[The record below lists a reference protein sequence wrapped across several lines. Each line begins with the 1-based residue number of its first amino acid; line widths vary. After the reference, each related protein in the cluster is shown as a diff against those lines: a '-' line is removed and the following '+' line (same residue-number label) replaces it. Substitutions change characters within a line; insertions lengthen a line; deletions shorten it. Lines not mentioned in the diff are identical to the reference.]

1 MCGLTA
7 IIQSGSPQNE
17 SSERGADVQSK
28 LTRSLSL
35 LQHRGPDA
43 EGTWI
48 NSDATV
54 GMLHLSSIDSDFS
67 PTGLQPLHSEDEKI
81 HVVVNGEIYD
91 HFAIRGRCTTE
102 FDYNFSGRSDSEVI
116 LALYQH
122 HGVRGLFKHLR
133 GEFAFVL
140 YGERSGDVI
149 AARDRFGIKPL
160 FWTYSSETPAK
171 LLIASEIKG
180 FLPMGWGPEWDVD
193 AICSG
198 AAVLGGG
205 TLFKGVKK
213 VLPGHWVQFG
223 RDGSVTQHRYWD
235 AEYADKTVK
244 ETRSM
249 DEMVDGVRERLV
261 DAVRLRLQADV
272 PVGIYFS
279 GGLDSS
285 IVAGITTQ
293 LVRERGVKLGN
304 QDIKDRIT
312 CFSISFAS
320 DSQCN
325 EYGRHCRTHRRM
337 VRLEHCKK
345 SHGRGR
351 TSKHFADSVY
361 HTEHHHFDMNS
372 VGKYALSELPRQ
384 QGIPIVLTGEG
395 ADEHFAGY
403 LFLVSDFLREPDDAL
418 PLTELTK
425 DTELREALNEFAAAQ
440 LRSMYKG
447 MCMFDHSRTEE
458 STGFD
463 SLAGLDVFMVQ
474 WRGFP
479 SSDVFLSW
487 VREKQNTL
495 SVYEAILNSI
505 PPDAQEKIR
514 TRWHSLHSALYVF
527 LKTSMAN
534 MVLTCLGDRL
544 EMAHS
549 IEARLPFHDHE
560 LAEYVNGLPP
570 SVKMSYSKPEDSI
583 GTNNDEKEKRKKV
596 GPQSFFWENMAAVRD
611 RIIDKKVLREAGRPF
626 ITDEIYN
633 RKKHPYSSP
642 WKWPVGGPVQRM
654 FRGLLT
660 KEAVECLGFVDFG
673 SISRCLETAFG
684 ESGDP
689 AAFRKIL
696 VVGAWV
702 VLSQKFGVKPAGSQ
716 R

>member
-198 AAVLGGG
+198 AAVLGEG

-272 PVGIYFS
+272 PVSIYLS

-293 LVRERGVKLGN
+293 LVRERGVKPGN
-304 QDIKDRIT
+304 QDKKDRIT

-320 DSQCN
+320 DSQYN
-325 EYGRHCRTHRRM
+325 EYAPQ
-337 VRLEHCKK
+337 L
-345 SHGRGR
+345 
-351 TSKHFADSVY
+351 
-361 HTEHHHFDMNS
+361 DMNS

-395 ADEHFAGY
+395 ADENFAGY
-403 LFLVSDFLREPDDAL
+403 PFLVSDFLREPDDAL

-425 DTELREALNEFAAAQ
+425 DTELREALNESAAAQ
-440 LRSMYKG
+440 LRS
-447 MCMFDHSRTEE
+447 
-458 STGFD
+458 
-463 SLAGLDVFMVQ
+463 
-474 WRGFP
+474 
-479 SSDVFLSW
+479 
-487 VREKQNTL
+487 
-495 SVYEAILNSI
+495 IL
-505 PPDAQEKIR
+505 P
-514 TRWHSLHSALYVF
+514 SALYVF

-534 MVLTCLGDRL
+534 MVLTCLGDRS

-549 IEARLPFHDHE
+549 TEARLSFLDHE

-570 SVKMSYSKPEDSI
+570 RVKMSYSKPEDSI
-583 GTNNDEKEKRKKV
+583 ETNNDEKEKRKKV
-596 GPQSFFWENMAAVRD
+596 APQSFFWENMAAVRD

-626 ITDEIYN
+626 ITDKIYN

-642 WKWPVGGPVQRM
+642 WKWPVEGPMQRM

-673 SISRCLETAFG
+673 SISRCLETASG

-689 AAFRKIL
+689 AVFRKIL
-696 VVGAWV
+696 VVGTWG
-702 VLSQKFGVKPAGSQ
+702 VLSQKFGVKPARSQ

>member
-1 MCGLTA
+1 
-7 IIQSGSPQNE
+7 
-17 SSERGADVQSK
+17 
-28 LTRSLSL
+28 
-35 LQHRGPDA
+35 
-43 EGTWI
+43 
-48 NSDATV
+48 
-54 GMLHLSSIDSDFS
+54 MLHLSSIDS
-67 PTGLQPLHSEDEKI
+67 DEKI

-122 HGVRGLFKHLR
+122 HGFRGLFKHLR

-198 AAVLGGG
+198 AAVLGEG
-205 TLFKGVKK
+205 TLFKGVKE

-249 DEMVDGVRERLV
+249 DEMADGVRERLV

-272 PVGIYFS
+272 PVGIYLS

-320 DSQCN
+320 DSQYN
-325 EYGRHCRTHRRM
+325 EYDIAERTEEWLDLNT
-337 VRLEHCKK
+337 VKK
-345 SHGRGR
+345 VMDEEELA
-351 TSKHFADSVY
+351 KHFADSVY
-361 HTEHHHFDMNS
+361 HIEHHHFDMNS
-372 VGKYALSELPRQ
+372 VEKYALSELPRQ

-395 ADEHFAGY
+395 ADEYFAGY

-425 DTELREALNEFAAAQ
+425 DTELREALNESAAAQ
-440 LRSMYKG
+440 LRSI
-447 MCMFDHSRTEE
+447 
-458 STGFD
+458 
-463 SLAGLDVFMVQ
+463 
-474 WRGFP
+474 
-479 SSDVFLSW
+479 
-487 VREKQNTL
+487 
-495 SVYEAILNSI
+495 VYEAILNSV

-534 MVLTCLGDRL
+534 MVLTCLGGRS

-549 IEARLPFHDHE
+549 IEARLPFLDHE
-560 LAEYVNGLPP
+560 LAEYANGIPP

-596 GPQSFFWENMAAVRD
+596 APQSFFWENMAAVRD

-626 ITDEIYN
+626 ITDEIYK

-654 FRGLLT
+654 FMGLLT
-660 KEAVECLGFVDFG
+660 KEAVECLGFVDYG

-696 VVGAWV
+696 VVGDWV
-702 VLSQKFGVKPAGSQ
+702 VLSQKLA
-716 R
+716 

>member
-198 AAVLGGG
+198 AAVLGEG

-272 PVGIYFS
+272 PVSIYLS

-293 LVRERGVKLGN
+293 LVRERGVKPGN
-304 QDIKDRIT
+304 QDKKDRIT

-320 DSQCN
+320 DS
-325 EYGRHCRTHRRM
+325 H
-337 VRLEHCKK
+337 
-345 SHGRGR
+345 
-351 TSKHFADSVY
+351 
-361 HTEHHHFDMNS
+361 

-395 ADEHFAGY
+395 ADENFAGY
-403 LFLVSDFLREPDDAL
+403 PFLVSDFLREPDDAL

-425 DTELREALNEFAAAQ
+425 DTELREALNESAAAQ
-440 LRSMYKG
+440 LRS
-447 MCMFDHSRTEE
+447 
-458 STGFD
+458 
-463 SLAGLDVFMVQ
+463 
-474 WRGFP
+474 
-479 SSDVFLSW
+479 
-487 VREKQNTL
+487 
-495 SVYEAILNSI
+495 IL
-505 PPDAQEKIR
+505 P
-514 TRWHSLHSALYVF
+514 SALYVF

-534 MVLTCLGDRL
+534 MVLTCLGDRS

-549 IEARLPFHDHE
+549 TEARLSFLDHE

-570 SVKMSYSKPEDSI
+570 RVKMSYSKPEDSI
-583 GTNNDEKEKRKKV
+583 ETNNDEKEKRKKV
-596 GPQSFFWENMAAVRD
+596 APQSFFWENMAAVRD

-626 ITDEIYN
+626 ITDKIYN

-642 WKWPVGGPVQRM
+642 WKWPVEGPMQRM

-673 SISRCLETAFG
+673 SISRCLETASG

-689 AAFRKIL
+689 AVFRKIL
-696 VVGAWV
+696 VVGTWG
-702 VLSQKFGVKPAGSQ
+702 VLSQKFGVKPARSQ

>member
-1 MCGLTA
+1 MCGITA
-7 IIQSGSPQNE
+7 IIQSGSPQND
-17 SSERGADVQSK
+17 SSERHADVQSK

-54 GMLHLSSIDSDFS
+54 GLGHARLSIIDLS
-67 PTGLQPLHSEDEKI
+67 PTGVQPLHSEDEQI
-81 HVVVNGEIYD
+81 HIIVNGEIYD
-91 HFAIRGRCTTE
+91 HVAIRGRCTAE

-116 LALYQH
+116 LALYQRY
-122 HGVRGLFKHLR
+122 GVPVLFEHLR

-140 YGERSGDVI
+140 YDERSGDVI

-180 FLPMGWGPEWDVD
+180 FLPMGWEPEWDVD

-198 AAVLGGG
+198 AAALGEG

-213 VLPGHWVQFG
+213 VLPGHWVRFG
-223 RDGSVTQHRYWD
+223 RDGSVTQLRYWD
-235 AEYADKTVK
+235 AEYADKAVK
-244 ETRSM
+244 EIRSM
-249 DEMVDGVRERLV
+249 NEMVDGVRERLV

-272 PVGIYFS
+272 PVGIYLS

-312 CFSISFAS
+312 CFSISFTS
-320 DSQCN
+320 ESQYN
-325 EYGRHCRTHRRM
+325 EYDIAERTAEWLDLNI
-337 VRLEHCKK
+337 VKK
-345 SHGRGR
+345 VMDEEELA
-351 TSKHFADSVY
+351 KHFDDSVY

-384 QGIPIVLTGEG
+384 QGIPVVLTGEG

-403 LFLVSDFLREPDDAL
+403 PFLVSDFLREPDDSL
-418 PLTELTK
+418 PLTELAE
-425 DTELREALNEFAAAQ
+425 DNELREALYKSAAAQ
-440 LRSMYKG
+440 LRNMYKCMG
-447 MCMFDHSRTEE
+447 MFDHSRTEE

-463 SLAGLDVFMVQ
+463 PLAGLDVFMAQ

-479 SSDVFLSW
+479 SSDVFAPW

-534 MVLTCLGDRL
+534 MVLTCLGDRS

-549 IEARLPFHDHE
+549 IEARLPFLDHE

-570 SVKMSYSKPEDSI
+570 SVKMSYNKPEDSI
-583 GTNNDEKEKRKKV
+583 GTNDEEEGEKKKV
-596 GPQSFFWENMAAVRD
+596 APQSFFWENMAAVRD
-611 RIIDKKVLREAGRPF
+611 RIIDKKILREAGRPF

-684 ESGDP
+684 ENGDP

-702 VLSQKFGVKPAGSQ
+702 VLSQKFGVKPAESQ

>member
-1 MCGLTA
+1 MCGITA
-7 IIQSGSPQNE
+7 IVQSGSPQND
-17 SSERGADVQSK
+17 SLGRRADVQSK
-28 LTRSLSL
+28 LTRSLSI

-54 GMLHLSSIDSDFS
+54 GLGHARLSIIDLS

-81 HVVVNGEIYD
+81 HVIVNGEIYD
-91 HFAIRGRCTTE
+91 HVAIRGRCTAE

-122 HGVRGLFKHLR
+122 HGAPEFFEHLR

-140 YGERSGDVI
+140 YDERSGDVI

-160 FWTYSSETPAK
+160 FWTYSSGAPPN
-171 LLIASEIKG
+171 LLIASEMKG
-180 FLPMGWGPEWDVD
+180 FLPMEWKPEWDVD

-198 AAVLGGG
+198 AAVLGEG

-213 VLPGHWVQFG
+213 VLPGHWARFG

-235 AEYADKTVK
+235 AEYADKTVR

-272 PVGIYFS
+272 PVGIYLS

-304 QDIKDRIT
+304 QVIRDRIT
-312 CFSISFAS
+312 CFSISFTS
-320 DSQCN
+320 DAEYN
-325 EYGRHCRTHRRM
+325 EYDIAERTAEWLDLNI
-337 VRLEHCKK
+337 VKK
-345 SHGRGR
+345 IMDEEELA
-351 TSKHFADSVY
+351 KHFADSVY

-384 QGIPIVLTGEG
+384 QGIPVVLTGEG

-403 LFLVSDFLREPDDAL
+403 PFLVSDFLREPDEAL
-418 PLTELTK
+418 PSTELAK
-425 DTELREALNEFAAAQ
+425 DDELREALYKSAAAQ
-440 LRSMYKG
+440 LRSMYKRMG
-447 MCMFDHSRTEE
+447 MFDHSQTEE

-463 SLAGLDVFMVQ
+463 PLEGLDVFLVQ

-479 SSDVFLSW
+479 SSDVFAPW
-487 VREKQNTL
+487 VRDKQSAL
-495 SVYEAILNSI
+495 GVYEAILNSI
-505 PPDAQEKIR
+505 PPDAREKIR

-527 LKTSMAN
+527 LKTSLAN
-534 MVLTCLGDRL
+534 MVLTCLGDRS

-549 IEARLPFHDHE
+549 IEARLPFLDHE

-570 SVKMSYSKPEDSI
+570 SVKMSYNPENST
-583 GTNNDEKEKRKKV
+583 GVNHDEK
-596 GPQSFFWENMAAVRD
+596 GNIAPQSFFWENMAAVRD

-642 WKWPVGGPVQRM
+642 
-654 FRGLLT
+654 
-660 KEAVECLGFVDFG
+660 
-673 SISRCLETAFG
+673 
-684 ESGDP
+684 
-689 AAFRKIL
+689 
-696 VVGAWV
+696 
-702 VLSQKFGVKPAGSQ
+702 
-716 R
+716 

>member
-1 MCGLTA
+1 MDKQRRYRRHEGLGHA
-7 IIQSGSPQNE
+7 RLSII
-17 SSERGADVQSK
+17 
-28 LTRSLSL
+28 
-35 LQHRGPDA
+35 
-43 EGTWI
+43 
-48 NSDATV
+48 
-54 GMLHLSSIDSDFS
+54 DFS

-91 HFAIRGRCTTE
+91 HFGIRGRCTTE

-198 AAVLGGG
+198 AAVLGEG

-272 PVGIYFS
+272 PVSIYLS

-304 QDIKDRIT
+304 QDIKNRIT
-312 CFSISFAS
+312 CLSISFAS
-320 DSQCN
+320 DSQYN
-325 EYGRHCRTHRRM
+325 EYDIAERTEEWLDLNT
-337 VRLEHCKK
+337 VKK
-345 SHGRGR
+345 VMDEEELA
-351 TSKHFADSVY
+351 KHFADSVY

-372 VGKYALSELPRQ
+372 VGKYALTELPRQ
-384 QGIPIVLTGEG
+384 QGIPVVLTGEG
-395 ADEHFAGY
+395 ADGHFAGY
-403 LFLVSDFLREPDDAL
+403 LFLVSDFIREPDDAL
-418 PLTELTK
+418 PLMELTK
-425 DTELREALNEFAAAQ
+425 DTELREALNESAAAQ

-447 MCMFDHSRTEE
+447 MGMFDHSRTEE

-474 WRGFP
+474 WRGFL
-479 SSDVFLSW
+479 SSDVFLPW

-495 SVYEAILNSI
+495 SVYEAILNSV

-514 TRWHSLHSALYVF
+514 TR
-527 LKTSMAN
+527 
-534 MVLTCLGDRL
+534 
-544 EMAHS
+544 
-549 IEARLPFHDHE
+549 
-560 LAEYVNGLPP
+560 
-570 SVKMSYSKPEDSI
+570 
-583 GTNNDEKEKRKKV
+583 
-596 GPQSFFWENMAAVRD
+596 
-611 RIIDKKVLREAGRPF
+611 
-626 ITDEIYN
+626 
-633 RKKHPYSSP
+633 
-642 WKWPVGGPVQRM
+642 
-654 FRGLLT
+654 
-660 KEAVECLGFVDFG
+660 
-673 SISRCLETAFG
+673 
-684 ESGDP
+684 
-689 AAFRKIL
+689 
-696 VVGAWV
+696 
-702 VLSQKFGVKPAGSQ
+702 
-716 R
+716 

>member
-28 LTRSLSL
+28 LSRSLSL
-35 LQHRGPDA
+35 LQHRGPDT

-54 GMLHLSSIDSDFS
+54 GMLHLSSIDSDIS

-102 FDYNFSGRSDSEVI
+102 FDYNFSGRSDSEVT

-122 HGVRGLFKHLR
+122 HGFRGLFKHLR
-133 GEFAFVL
+133 GEFAFVS

-149 AARDRFGIKPL
+149 AARDRFGIEPL
-160 FWTYSSETPAK
+160 FWTYSTETPAK
-171 LLIASEIKG
+171 LLTASEIKG
-180 FLPMGWGPEWDVD
+180 FLPMGWEPEWDVD

-198 AAVLGGG
+198 AAVLGEG

-272 PVGIYFS
+272 LVGIYLS

-285 IVAGITTQ
+285 IVVDKTTQ
-293 LVRERGVKLGN
+293 LY
-304 QDIKDRIT
+304 
-312 CFSISFAS
+312 
-320 DSQCN
+320 N
-325 EYGRHCRTHRRM
+325 EYDIAERTAEWLDLNI
-337 VRLEHCKK
+337 VKK
-345 SHGRGR
+345 VMGEEELA
-351 TSKHFADSVY
+351 KHFADSVY

-384 QGIPIVLTGEG
+384 QGIPIVLT
-395 ADEHFAGY
+395 
-403 LFLVSDFLREPDDAL
+403 VSDFLREPDDAL

-425 DTELREALNEFAAAQ
+425 DTELREALNESAAAQ

-447 MCMFDHSRTEE
+447 MGMFDHSRTEE

-474 WRGFP
+474 RRGFP
-479 SSDVFLSW
+479 S
-487 VREKQNTL
+487 
-495 SVYEAILNSI
+495 
-505 PPDAQEKIR
+505 
-514 TRWHSLHSALYVF
+514 
-527 LKTSMAN
+527 
-534 MVLTCLGDRL
+534 
-544 EMAHS
+544 
-549 IEARLPFHDHE
+549 
-560 LAEYVNGLPP
+560 
-570 SVKMSYSKPEDSI
+570 
-583 GTNNDEKEKRKKV
+583 
-596 GPQSFFWENMAAVRD
+596 
-611 RIIDKKVLREAGRPF
+611 
-626 ITDEIYN
+626 
-633 RKKHPYSSP
+633 
-642 WKWPVGGPVQRM
+642 
-654 FRGLLT
+654 
-660 KEAVECLGFVDFG
+660 
-673 SISRCLETAFG
+673 
-684 ESGDP
+684 
-689 AAFRKIL
+689 
-696 VVGAWV
+696 
-702 VLSQKFGVKPAGSQ
+702 
-716 R
+716 

>member
-1 MCGLTA
+1 MCGITA
-7 IIQSGSPQNE
+7 IIQSGSPQSN
-17 SSERGADVQSK
+17 SLERRADVQSK

-43 EGTWI
+43 EGAWI

-54 GMLHLSSIDSDFS
+54 GLGHARLSIIDLS
-67 PTGLQPLHSEDEKI
+67 PTGLQLLHSEDEKV

-91 HFAIRGRCTTE
+91 HVAIRGRCTAE
-102 FDYNFSGRSDSEVI
+102 FDYNFSGGATAS
-116 LALYQH
+116 
-122 HGVRGLFKHLR
+122 
-133 GEFAFVL
+133 
-140 YGERSGDVI
+140 
-149 AARDRFGIKPL
+149 
-160 FWTYSSETPAK
+160 TETPAK

-193 AICSG
+193 VICSG
-198 AAVLGGG
+198 AAVLGEG

-213 VLPGHWVQFG
+213 VLPGHWVRFG

-235 AEYADKTVK
+235 AEYVDKTVK

-272 PVGIYFS
+272 PVGIYLS

-320 DSQCN
+320 DSQYN
-325 EYGRHCRTHRRM
+325 EYDIAERTEEWLDLNT
-337 VRLEHCKK
+337 VKK
-345 SHGRGR
+345 VMDEEELAKR
-351 TSKHFADSVY
+351 FADFVY
-361 HTEHHHFDMNS
+361 HTEHHHFGMNS

-425 DTELREALNEFAAAQ
+425 DTELREALNESAAAQ

-447 MCMFDHSRTEE
+447 MGMFDHSRTEE
-458 STGFD
+458 STAFD
-463 SLAGLDVFMVQ
+463 SLAGLNVFMVQ

-479 SSDVFLSW
+479 SSDVFAPW

-505 PPDAQEKIR
+505 PSDAQEKIR

-534 MVLTCLGDRL
+534 MVLTCLGDRS
-544 EMAHS
+544 EMAYS
-549 IEARLPFHDHE
+549 IEARLPFLDHE

-596 GPQSFFWENMAAVRD
+596 APRSFFWENMAAVRD

-626 ITDEIYN
+626 ITDEIYH

-684 ESGDP
+684 GSGDP

-702 VLSQKFGVKPAGSQ
+702 VLSQKFGVKPARSQ

>member
-1 MCGLTA
+1 MESRVSDNTTWWFINSGIQANVLLFPGTQLPETLILLYETLNPNGEDATQRHFVEESLEKTRERYFLPDSAQNFISRMCGLTA

-54 GMLHLSSIDSDFS
+54 GMLHLSSIDSDIS

-122 HGVRGLFKHLR
+122 HGFRGLFKHLR

-198 AAVLGGG
+198 AAVLGEG
-205 TLFKGVKK
+205 TLFKGVKE

-272 PVGIYFS
+272 PVGIYLS

-285 IVAGITTQ
+285 IVADIA
-293 LVRERGVKLGN
+293 ERTAEWLDLNIVKKVMDEEEL
-304 QDIKDRIT
+304 
-312 CFSISFAS
+312 A
-320 DSQCN
+320 
-325 EYGRHCRTHRRM
+325 
-337 VRLEHCKK
+337 
-345 SHGRGR
+345 
-351 TSKHFADSVY
+351 KHFADSVY

-403 LFLVSDFLREPDDAL
+403 PFLVSDFLREPDDAL

-425 DTELREALNEFAAAQ
+425 DTELREALNESAAAQ

-447 MCMFDHSRTEE
+447 MGMFDHSRTEE

-479 SSDVFLSW
+479 SSDVFAPW

-505 PPDAQEKIR
+505 PPDAQEKVR
-514 TRWHSLHSALYVF
+514 TRWHSLHSALVVF

-534 MVLTCLGDRL
+534 MVLTCLGDRS
-544 EMAHS
+544 EMAYS
-549 IEARLPFHDHE
+549 IEARLPFLDHE

-596 GPQSFFWENMAAVRD
+596 APRSFFWENMAAVR
-611 RIIDKKVLREAGRPF
+611 
-626 ITDEIYN
+626 
-633 RKKHPYSSP
+633 
-642 WKWPVGGPVQRM
+642 
-654 FRGLLT
+654 
-660 KEAVECLGFVDFG
+660 
-673 SISRCLETAFG
+673 
-684 ESGDP
+684 
-689 AAFRKIL
+689 
-696 VVGAWV
+696 
-702 VLSQKFGVKPAGSQ
+702 
-716 R
+716 